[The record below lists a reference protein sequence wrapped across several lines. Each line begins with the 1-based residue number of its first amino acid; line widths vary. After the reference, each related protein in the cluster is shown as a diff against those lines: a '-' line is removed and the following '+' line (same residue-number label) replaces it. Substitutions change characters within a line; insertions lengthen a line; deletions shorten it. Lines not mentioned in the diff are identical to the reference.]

1 MCGIVGLLLLDRDLE
16 PQLGRLLTAMLVQ
29 MTERRSGLGGVA
41 VYADGLP
48 EACRKYSCRADGRA
62 DGPAGAVDWPALAA
76 EIGASATTFG
86 RAAVLIGPA
95 GHREELEAR
104 GLTVVSSGRDLEVFK
119 GVGLPVD
126 ISKSTTCRHAM
137 DTSASA
143 TPAWPRSPP

>member
-1 MCGIVGLLLLDRDLE
+1 M
-16 PQLGRLLTAMLVQ
+16 
-29 MTERRSGLGGVA
+29 
-41 VYADGLP
+41 YADGLP

-62 DGPAGAVDWPALAA
+62 DGPAGRGRLA
-76 EIGASATTFG
+76 GAGRGDRCQCNHLG

-126 ISKSTTCRHAM
+126 ISNEYDLPSRHGYLGVGHTRLATESAVTTDGSHPL
-137 DTSASA
+137 D
-143 TPAWPRSPP
+143 P